1 VVQQIINN
9 SDSVIAFSDS
19 EHVEVIEAVRNKCP
33 TLKHI
38 VIFDEVKG
46 DQISFE
52 DFIKGTSDELEC
64 VDTKCDDVAYII
76 YTSGTTGLPK
86 GVVRTHKDPYAVGI
100 PASRILALKPDD
112 IFMHP
117 QEMSFEYVMLTLDAV
132 IITGAQMVLYSGRTV
147 PEKVLEYIEKYK
159 VTKFAG
165 VPSLYRMILSI
176 EDFERKYDLSFLKIV
191 ISAGEPLP
199 ASTYENIKK
208 HLGIECYDVL
218 GQTECCMI
226 CGERPTFFV
235 KPGSM
240 GKPYPGLPIAII
252 DDDGNF
258 CPPNKVGRLVIKD
271 NNPALL
277 KEFRKMPK
285 KWAETHKYPGWY
297 DTGDLAYA
305 DEDGYFFHAGRSD
318 DMIKSRAYLVG
329 PREIEETII
338 ELPEILEAAVVGTPD
353 PVMENRIKTFV
364 TLKPD
369 YKPTKELAEK
379 IREHVKGR
387 IAPYKIPK
395 DIEFVGELPKSPTGK
410 ILRRELRKLEEERC
424 NKGVVGGFRF

>member
-1 VVQQIINN
+1 
-9 SDSVIAFSDS
+9 
-19 EHVEVIEAVRNKCP
+19 
-33 TLKHI
+33 
-38 VIFDEVKG
+38 
-46 DQISFE
+46 
-52 DFIKGTSDELEC
+52 
-64 VDTKCDDVAYII
+64 
-76 YTSGTTGLPK
+76 
-86 GVVRTHKDPYAVGI
+86 
-100 PASRILALKPDD
+100 
-112 IFMHP
+112 
-117 QEMSFEYVMLTLDAV
+117 
-132 IITGAQMVLYSGRTV
+132 
-147 PEKVLEYIEKYK
+147 
-159 VTKFAG
+159 
-165 VPSLYRMILSI
+165 
-176 EDFERKYDLSFLKIV
+176 
-191 ISAGEPLP
+191 
-199 ASTYENIKK
+199 
-208 HLGIECYDVL
+208 
-218 GQTECCMI
+218 MI

-277 KEFRKMPK
+277 KEFRKMPE
-285 KWAETHKYPGWY
+285 KWAETHKYSGWY
-297 DTGDLAYA
+297 DTGDLAYV

-410 ILRRELRKLEEERC
+410 ILRRELRKFEEERC